1 MNAPRPKKNCKLRPS
16 PALPLVSHRIR
27 GFFNGFCVTLDDP
40 DDMKT
45 VISMGYFGKANLSR
59 NYPHFGVKQPEIVFK
74 RVYENRKRHANDK
87 PRKIVVL
94 SDDLDDLTN
103 FRPEFRLDSS
113 GLRESVN
120 LGLEEA
126 FFLATAINCLDV
138 YDEVCLS
145 PEQLWEVFKKSDK
158 YFAQNYIAYYY
169 FRAKNWVVKPG
180 IKFGGDFLL
189 YKQGPPFYHASYVV
203 IICVVDGDLKPIK
216 SQNRRSMRKTHLM
229 GLNRLC
235 ETARKELLI
244 CEIVC
249 PGVSPDSIP
258 FNEIGKFT
266 IKETIMKRW
275 TPQMDQ
281 N

>member
-1 MNAPRPKKNCKLRPS
+1 MNLPRPKKNCKLQPS
-16 PALPLVSHRIR
+16 PPLPVVSHRIR
-27 GFFNGFCVTLDDP
+27 GFFDGFCVTLDDSN
-40 DDMKT
+40 DMKT

-59 NYPHFGVKQPEIVFK
+59 SYPQFGVKQPEIVFK
-74 RVYENRKRHANDK
+74 RVYDNRKRYAKDK
-87 PRKIVVL
+87 AKKIVIL
-94 SDDLDDLTN
+94 PNFETDFTN
-103 FRPEFRLDSS
+103 FKPEFQFDST
-113 GLRESVN
+113 GIRESVN

-145 PEQLWEVFKKSDK
+145 PQQLWDVFKKSDK
-158 YFAQNYIAYYY
+158 YFIQNYIAYYY
-169 FRAKNWVVKPG
+169 FRSKNWVVKPG

-203 IICVVDGDLKPIK
+203 IICVVDEDLKLIK
-216 SQNRRSMRKTHLM
+216 SQNRRSMKKTHLM

-249 PGVSPDSIP
+249 PGISPDTIS
-258 FNEIGKFT
+258 FNDISKFA

-275 TPQMDQ
+275 TPQIDQ